1 MTSTTTSDL
10 QTTVAEKTEQLS
22 SLECVFTR
30 PKSAKTSY
38 GTSQQLFLFF
48 TKFTQ
53 FKTMADMVGNDGGSG
68 GQGGMTSSESLENLF
83 VGGMS
88 GASGNNWGER
98 GLASGLREGERGEGI
113 GSQVREDGAVSG
125 SHTSGHGGVESGAGN
140 PENASDRAF
149 FDSLQRLAKE
159 GRLQGILNAS
169 GWANTPESASQV
181 ATTKFLDSIGNL
193 AQNLTSSVTK
203 EKEKE
208 GGMSVIDGTAR
219 VSGACPPLAGSVRA
233 ALVSQTAEAAPS
245 ACVAFALEWLAWDK
259 SHNCVGSCDAL
270 RHWRSWGV
278 AYHTKLGGVVAE
290 NEADE
295 TCGGI
300 VAACQANPHAFLE
313 MAAYSP
319 GFNKTRTPNMSD
331 KVAIDLNL
339 GTTVYATN
347 SVEHILKNFK
357 GKDKLLSFDEWYG
370 AAKVLLRIFRE
381 AEDKHEGA
389 AACWE
394 RYIDLVEGIYYG
406 EGRGAAE
413 NWPVI
418 RDADIRH
425 RNQHTVSGK
434 DLGNG
439 SRAWPDISNVA
450 VFESLYQSVTNRG
463 TLPFSLESCTVPE
476 KRPALSERL
485 HVSLRETSIGGG

>member
-1 MTSTTTSDL
+1 
-10 QTTVAEKTEQLS
+10 
-22 SLECVFTR
+22 
-30 PKSAKTSY
+30 
-38 GTSQQLFLFF
+38 
-48 TKFTQ
+48 
-53 FKTMADMVGNDGGSG
+53 MADMAGNDGGSG

-83 VGGMS
+83 AGGMS

-98 GLASGLREGERGEGI
+98 GLASGLREGEGREGI
-113 GSQVREDGAVSG
+113 GSQATEGGVVSG
-125 SHTSGHGGVESGAGN
+125 SYASGLGGVESGAGN
-140 PENASDRAF
+140 AENASDRVF

-169 GWANTPESASQV
+169 GWVNTSESASQV

-193 AQNLTSSVTK
+193 VQNLTSSVTK

-219 VSGACPPLAGSVRA
+219 VSGACPP
-233 ALVSQTAEAAPS
+233 
-245 ACVAFALEWLAWDK
+245 WL
-259 SHNCVGSCDAL
+259 HV
-270 RHWRSWGV
+270 
-278 AYHTKLGGVVAE
+278 KLYEHAKK
-290 NEADE
+290 
-295 TCGGI
+295 
-300 VAACQANPHAFLE
+300 NPHAFLE

-357 GKDKLLSFDEWYG
+357 GKDKLLSFDEWYR

-406 EGRGAAE
+406 EGRGSAE

-425 RNQHTVSGK
+425 RNQHAVSGK

-439 SRAWPDISNVA
+439 SRAWPDISNSA
-450 VFESLYQSVTNRG
+450 VFESLYQSVVRESLHSIVSRPTATPFPSPSNRAPSQRNG
-463 TLPFSLESCTVPE
+463 QPFRSGSTSPYERRQSAAGSVAFSCCIQCGKDKAVCGSRTCRSIVVCSGYVAELKNRAVVQGVNHSCRKAHQEAVPPSFRSP
-476 KRPALSERL
+476 RPPRTRRMFSVQHQPLQLQHKLQVQPFMHHLWRSSFSPAMPIR
-485 HVSLRETSIGGG
+485 RN